1 MSGRHLGIFFGQCV
15 LVFSGKM
22 SERHVQMSWRHLGIF
37 QGKCLS
43 DMFTCLGDIVF
54 FFYGQDAWETFW
66 NLWETSCFFPAR
78 CLRGMLRCPRDTWK
92 CLSDSLAFFSGKMFA
107 CHVKM
112 SGKHVKMIERHL
124 GFCSG
129 KMSGGHVK
137 MSGRHVKM
145 YERHFLIFWR
155 FNISVNLVNVSLK
168 KSSLLLLFL
177 QTLKTFLT
185 QFPTQFISTCHS
197 RNLYLWRCLEI
208 TFQKHKTFFD
218 KMFHQGVHL
227 SLSQFSSCR
236 SAMFSF
242 DSWAVLLTPSICV
255 C

>member
-1 MSGRHLGIFFGQCV
+1 
-15 LVFSGKM
+15 
-22 SERHVQMSWRHLGIF
+22 
-37 QGKCLS
+37 
-43 DMFTCLGDIVF
+43 
-54 FFYGQDAWETFW
+54 
-66 NLWETSCFFPAR
+66 
-78 CLRGMLRCPRDTWK
+78 MLRCPSDTWK
-92 CLSDSLAFFSGKMFA
+92 YLRDSLAFFQARSLMFA

-124 GFCSG
+124 GIFSV
-129 KMSGGHVK
+129 KMSEGHVK
-137 MSGRHVKM
+137 MSGRHVKR

-168 KSSLLLLFL
+168 KSNVLLLFL

-185 QFPTQFISTCHS
+185 QFPTEFISTCHS

-218 KMFHQGVHL
+218 KMFHQGIHL

-242 DSWAVLLTPSICV
+242 DSWAVLLTPSTCA